1 MGYILGLDLGIT
13 SVGFGIIEEDTYKI
27 IKYGVRLFD
36 EGTADNN
43 LKRRQNRSSRRL
55 KSRRKN
61 RINAIKYLLLNN
73 NVIPNV
79 NFDILVALSTK
90 SNTSLSTFTGEI
102 PAFWFTFEIWEVGI
116 QADIKFSIRFTS
128 AIAKSE
134 NKFPWTESFATTVIS
149 KGLPNKLCFFLKIC
163 CPNESVCVAK
173 SKRINS
179 FFIFSQMRES
189 FLCIL
194 LEKRF

>member
-43 LKRRQNRSSRRL
+43 LTRRQNRSSRRL

-79 NFDILVALSTK
+79 NFDILDNVYELR
-90 SNTSLSTFTGEI
+90 
-102 PAFWFTFEIWEVGI
+102 V
-116 QADIKFSIRFTS
+116 
-128 AIAKSE
+128 
-134 NKFPWTESFATTVIS
+134 
-149 KGLPNKLCFFLKIC
+149 KGLTQKLTNLELANVLVNLAKRRGSSLDVAVDEND
-163 CPNESVCVAK
+163 NESVVAASALTK
-173 SKRINS
+173 NTAN
-179 FFIFSQMRES
+179 
-189 FLCIL
+189 
-194 LEKRF
+194 

>member
-79 NFDILVALSTK
+79 NFDILDNVYELR
-90 SNTSLSTFTGEI
+90 
-102 PAFWFTFEIWEVGI
+102 V
-116 QADIKFSIRFTS
+116 
-128 AIAKSE
+128 
-134 NKFPWTESFATTVIS
+134 
-149 KGLPNKLCFFLKIC
+149 KGLTQKLT
-163 CPNESVCVAK
+163 N
-173 SKRINS
+173 
-179 FFIFSQMRES
+179 
-189 FLCIL
+189 
-194 LEKRF
+194 LELAMY

>member
-43 LKRRQNRSSRRL
+43 LTRRQNRSSRRL

-79 NFDILVALSTK
+79 NFDILDNVYELR
-90 SNTSLSTFTGEI
+90 
-102 PAFWFTFEIWEVGI
+102 V
-116 QADIKFSIRFTS
+116 
-128 AIAKSE
+128 
-134 NKFPWTESFATTVIS
+134 
-149 KGLPNKLCFFLKIC
+149 KGLTQKLTNLELANVLVNLAKRRGSSLDVAVDEND
-163 CPNESVCVAK
+163 NESVVAASALTK
-173 SKRINS
+173 NTAELKKNNLYI
-179 FFIFSQMRES
+179 
-189 FLCIL
+189 C
-194 LEKRF
+194 

>member
-79 NFDILVALSTK
+79 NFDILDNVYELR
-90 SNTSLSTFTGEI
+90 
-102 PAFWFTFEIWEVGI
+102 V
-116 QADIKFSIRFTS
+116 
-128 AIAKSE
+128 
-134 NKFPWTESFATTVIS
+134 
-149 KGLPNKLCFFLKIC
+149 KGLTQKLTNLELANVLVNLAKRRGSSLDVAVDEND
-163 CPNESVCVAK
+163 NESVVAASALTK
-173 SKRINS
+173 NTAELKKNNLYIC
-179 FFIFSQMRES
+179 QA
-189 FLCIL
+189 
-194 LEKRF
+194 

>member
-43 LKRRQNRSSRRL
+43 LTRRQNRSSRRL

-73 NVIPNV
+73 NIISNV
-79 NFDILVALSTK
+79 NFDILDNVYELR
-90 SNTSLSTFTGEI
+90 
-102 PAFWFTFEIWEVGI
+102 V
-116 QADIKFSIRFTS
+116 
-128 AIAKSE
+128 
-134 NKFPWTESFATTVIS
+134 
-149 KGLPNKLCFFLKIC
+149 KGLTQKLTNLELANVLVNLAKRRG
-163 CPNESVCVAK
+163 SSLDVAVD
-173 SKRINS
+173 
-179 FFIFSQMRES
+179 
-189 FLCIL
+189 
-194 LEKRF
+194 

>member
-79 NFDILVALSTK
+79 NFDILDNVYELR
-90 SNTSLSTFTGEI
+90 
-102 PAFWFTFEIWEVGI
+102 V
-116 QADIKFSIRFTS
+116 
-128 AIAKSE
+128 
-134 NKFPWTESFATTVIS
+134 
-149 KGLPNKLCFFLKIC
+149 KGLTQKLTNLELANVLVNLAKRRGSSLDVAVDEND
-163 CPNESVCVAK
+163 NESVVAASALTK
-173 SKRINS
+173 NTAELKKNNLYIVRLN
-179 FFIFSQMRES
+179 
-189 FLCIL
+189 
-194 LEKRF
+194 

>member
-43 LKRRQNRSSRRL
+43 LTRRQNRSSRRL
-55 KSRRKN
+55 RSRRKN

-79 NFDILVALSTK
+79 NFDILDNVYELR
-90 SNTSLSTFTGEI
+90 
-102 PAFWFTFEIWEVGI
+102 V
-116 QADIKFSIRFTS
+116 
-128 AIAKSE
+128 
-134 NKFPWTESFATTVIS
+134 
-149 KGLPNKLCFFLKIC
+149 KGLTQKLTNLELANVLVNLAKRRGSSLDVAVDEND
-163 CPNESVCVAK
+163 NESVVAASALTK
-173 SKRINS
+173 NTAELKKNNLYIC
-179 FFIFSQMRES
+179 QA
-189 FLCIL
+189 
-194 LEKRF
+194 

>member
-79 NFDILVALSTK
+79 NFDILDNVYELR
-90 SNTSLSTFTGEI
+90 
-102 PAFWFTFEIWEVGI
+102 V
-116 QADIKFSIRFTS
+116 
-128 AIAKSE
+128 
-134 NKFPWTESFATTVIS
+134 
-149 KGLPNKLCFFLKIC
+149 KGLTQKLTNLELANVLVNLAKRRGSSLDVAVDEND
-163 CPNESVCVAK
+163 NESVVAA
-173 SKRINS
+173 SA
-179 FFIFSQMRES
+179 
-189 FLCIL
+189 LT
-194 LEKRF
+194 

>member
-1 MGYILGLDLGIT
+1 MGYISGLDLGIT

-43 LKRRQNRSSRRL
+43 LTRRQNRSSRRL

-79 NFDILVALSTK
+79 NFDILDNIYELRV
-90 SNTSLSTFTGEI
+90 
-102 PAFWFTFEIWEVGI
+102 
-116 QADIKFSIRFTS
+116 
-128 AIAKSE
+128 
-134 NKFPWTESFATTVIS
+134 
-149 KGLPNKLCFFLKIC
+149 KGLTQKLTNLELANVLVNLAKRRGSSLDVAVDEND
-163 CPNESVCVAK
+163 NESVVAASALTK
-173 SKRINS
+173 NTAELKKNNLYI
-179 FFIFSQMRES
+179 
-189 FLCIL
+189 C
-194 LEKRF
+194 